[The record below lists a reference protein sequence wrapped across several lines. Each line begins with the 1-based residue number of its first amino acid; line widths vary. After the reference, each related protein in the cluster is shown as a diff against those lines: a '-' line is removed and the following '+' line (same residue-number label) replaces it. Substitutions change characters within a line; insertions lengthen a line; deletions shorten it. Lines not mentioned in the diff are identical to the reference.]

1 MILYGP
7 REGNRKWLKW
17 NVSWKTKLNHFN
29 LTLIRHFVHSLN
41 ELYVLQ
47 HWIGCNSYCT
57 QDCIFLYFLII
68 KNIFKCSMITQ
79 KILRNFVSDIFAYNL
94 QSNHQQ
100 MMEYLNR
107 SGASPSLDANS
118 QLSSR
123 VCKSVDKTHWW
134 QFYTF
139 IMFYRN
145 NQYLFSSIHFEIN
158 FLLFRYW
165 FY

>member
-1 MILYGP
+1 MKRQL
-7 REGNRKWLKW
+7 ND
-17 NVSWKTKLNHFN
+17 KTQSLQSDFKQAVC
-29 LTLIRHFVHSLN
+29 TLFEWV
-41 ELYVLQ
+41 VLQ

-57 QDCIFLYFLII
+57 QDCIVWYFFNY
-68 KNIFKCSMITQ
+68 KEYFQVWYDNS

-123 VCKSVDKTHWW
+123 VCKSVAKTHWW

-145 NQYLFSSIHFEIN
+145 NQYLLSSIHFEIN